1 LFRYS
6 TAFQSRSG
14 DFSDVWDIWATPDGI
29 YFNAYKSLFRWADN
43 KVTAWRPKTQFHR
56 CFYVHHRLFIR
67 QINVGLMTL
76 ERDSLVPAQELHSIA
91 QETLYFMIPFDTDD
105 TLIGT
110 RASGL
115 FVSDGNRTRPFATD
129 ADEFLKKN
137 QMYHAAM
144 LADGRFAIGT
154 LRGGVV
160 IIDKNGRI
168 RETLN
173 QSTGLTD
180 DGVYY
185 LYTDRQQSLWLGLS
199 NGIAHVETPSSLSH
213 FGESSG
219 IPGTAPI
226 HPGRSDRNGSL
237 VSPFDGRPAPRRLQ
251 RRGVPDRR
259 WIGET
264 RTKGRIRWRFIDPG
278 GTIAACIS
286 EWSTAWHRFT

>member
-1 LFRYS
+1 
-6 TAFQSRSG
+6 
-14 DFSDVWDIWATPDGI
+14 
-29 YFNAYKSLFRWADN
+29 
-43 KVTAWRPKTQFHR
+43 
-56 CFYVHHRLFIR
+56 LFIR

-91 QETLYFMIPFDTDD
+91 QETVYFMIPFDTGDI
-105 TLIGT
+105 LIGT

-115 FVSDGNRTRPFATD
+115 FISDGNRTRPFATD

-237 VSPFDGRPAPRRLQ
+237 VSPFDGRPVL
-251 RRGVPDRR
+251 
-259 WIGET
+259 
-264 RTKGRIRWRFIDPG
+264 
-278 GTIAACIS
+278 AACSDGVYQIDDGS
-286 EWSTAWHRFT
+286 AKLVRKGVSAGASSIPAGRSPRVYRNGRRPGIDLLE